1 MLLFANIIFMSAQ
14 LPKTSPHP
22 NSVLYEQDYYLWIK
36 NTAQLLQ
43 QDRFSELD
51 IANLIEEIEDMGKSE
66 KRAIESNLDIV
77 LMHLLKYK
85 YQPLKRSDS
94 WLSANFEHRKRL
106 QRIFKDSPS
115 LKPYAQEIFN
125 ECYQNARNMA
135 SLETSL
141 PIDTFPIES
150 LFDLEQTLDPDYL
163 PN

>member
-1 MLLFANIIFMSAQ
+1 MSAQ
-14 LPKTSPHP
+14 LPKISSHP

-43 QDRFSELD
+43 QDRLSELD

-66 KRAIESNLDIV
+66 RRAVESNLDII

-85 YQPLKRSDS
+85 YKPLKRSNS
-94 WLSANFEHRKRL
+94 WLSTIFEHRKRL

-115 LKPYAQEIFN
+115 LKSYVREIFD
-125 ECYQNARNMA
+125 ECYQNARKMA
-135 SLETSL
+135 SLETSM
-141 PIDTFPIES
+141 PIDTFPMESPFEIEQS
-150 LFDLEQTLDPDYL
+150 LDPDYL

>member
-1 MLLFANIIFMSAQ
+1 MSAQ
-14 LPKTSPHP
+14 LPKISPHP

-36 NTAQLLQ
+36 NTTQLLQ
-43 QDRFSELD
+43 QDRLSELD
-51 IANLIEEIEDMGKSE
+51 VANLIEEIEDMGKSE

-85 YQPLKRSDS
+85 YQALKRSNS
-94 WLSANFEHRKRL
+94 WLSTIFEHRKRL

-115 LKPYAQEIFN
+115 LRSYVQEIFN
-125 ECYQNARNMA
+125 ECYQNARKMA

-150 LFDLEQTLDPDYL
+150 PFDLEQTLDPDYL